1 MSTLIPV
8 ERLWKLYDYNP
19 LTGQLI
25 SRRLGRPLKASPDH
39 AGYKIVRIIHDGKAI
54 HCKHA
59 RIVYAW
65 CTGAWPIQELDHE
78 DRNRANDRFHNL
90 RPTTR
95 RKNIHNS
102 SRFKGGC
109 AYDKGTGRYL
119 ARIQIQ
125 GKRKYLGAFA
135 TQAEAQQAY
144 KDALKALEAP

>member
-25 SRRLGRPLKASPDH
+25 SRRLGRPLKPRLDH
-39 AGYKIVRIIHDGKAI
+39 SGYKTVNIIHNGKNRSF
-54 HCKHA
+54 KHS
-59 RIVYAW
+59 RVVYAW

-109 AYDKGTGRYL
+109 AYDKAIGLYR

-135 TQAEAQQAY
+135 TEAEAQQAY
-144 KDALKALEAP
+144 KDALNALEAP